1 MKDNYFDAFYGVVK
15 ESQEKTGYDLPENI
29 ECYVVMLLA
38 NYIDKPDFLPEE
50 SFAQSYL
57 KLKSPYNYDAKE
69 LGDTCLFVTGVFPA
83 FGKKIGLDRK
93 YYQNIGI
100 SSYDMISESL
110 NGQLFSQLSA
120 HFVFLSDFIELTIHS
135 SKDELNI
142 LFR

>member
-38 NYIDKPDFLPEE
+38 NYIDKPDFLPKE
-50 SFAQSYL
+50 SFAQAYL

-69 LGDTCLFVTGVFPA
+69 LGDMCLFVTGVFPA